1 MALKPSQLLLPVA
14 GLLAIGL
21 LLQKKAAAALHYF
34 IKGVA
39 ISFEGITPV
48 LRIDIMVQN
57 PSNQSFTVRSIVGS
71 LFVDGDKVGDA
82 SMFQTVTIAPN
93 SQAVMPVQ
101 VRLSPLAIVSDLVSL
116 ITKGSG
122 IPKTLTFNGYVNA
135 NEIVNDVNMTYSI
148 GL

>member
-1 MALKPSQLLLPVA
+1 MALRTSQLLLPVA
-14 GLLAIGL
+14 GLLVIGL

-48 LRIDIMVQN
+48 LRIDVMVQN

-71 LFVDGDKVGDA
+71 LFADGSKIGDA
-82 SMFQTVTIAPN
+82 SLFQTVTIAPN
-93 SQAVMPVQ
+93 SQSVLPVQ

-116 ITKGSG
+116 IMKGSG
-122 IPKTLTFNGYVNA
+122 IPKTIVFNGYVNA
-135 NEIVNDVNMTYSI
+135 NEMVTDVNMTYSI
-148 GL
+148 G